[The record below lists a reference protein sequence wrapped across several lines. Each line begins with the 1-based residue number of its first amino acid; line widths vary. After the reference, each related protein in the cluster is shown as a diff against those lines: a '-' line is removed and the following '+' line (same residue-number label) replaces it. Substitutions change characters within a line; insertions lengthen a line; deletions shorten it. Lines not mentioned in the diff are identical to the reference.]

1 MGTHRPRLFFGG
13 LVVALAAAVAL
24 SADSAAALTERV
36 YTGGPPAC
44 RIDGGAAEL
53 LARATVIDTTTA
65 SGTTSEATLQV
76 PPQTSRALLA
86 WFGQV
91 FAGTA
96 TAPRRLELLQTN
108 HALAIIEVER
118 FPGASIAWIQ
128 FPEVDAS
135 SASFLEWTVKLAP
148 TTTTRAAGAGS
159 VPAPATPTK
168 KLASGHFRFSLE
180 GIDTSRTTKIQSIVV
195 TPARAAPTMPT
206 IVRAPTPTPTPLRST
221 DPAPATPPRISNL
234 VFWMDTA
241 RAQAVTQWLTSGAE
255 PRSGSIAYLRADLV
269 TTQCTTTLSKI
280 VVKSVT
286 TETVTGP
293 AASQSSRV
301 EATIGG
307 IRLACAE

>member
-1 MGTHRPRLFFGG
+1 MGTHRPRMFLGG
-13 LVVALAAAVAL
+13 LVVATAAAVAL

-86 WFGQV
+86 WFGQI

-96 TAPRRLELLQTN
+96 TAPKRVELLQTN
-108 HALAIIEVER
+108 HALAITEVET
-118 FPGASIAWIQ
+118 FPRASIAWIQ
-128 FPEVDAS
+128 FPELDAS
-135 SASFLEWTVKLAP
+135 SMSFLEWTVKLAP
-148 TTTTRAAGAGS
+148 TATTRTAGAGS
-159 VPAPATPTK
+159 VTPPAALTK
-168 KLASGHFRFSLE
+168 KLVAGHFRFSLQ
-180 GIDTSRTTKIQSIVV
+180 GIDTSRVTKIQSIVV
-195 TPARAAPTMPT
+195 TPRRAAPTTPT
-206 IVRAPTPTPTPLRST
+206 IIRTPTPFRTT
-221 DPAPATPPRISNL
+221 DPALATPPAISNL

-255 PRSGSIAYLRADLV
+255 PRSGSIAHLRADLV

-280 VVKSVT
+280 VVKTVT

-293 AASQSSRV
+293 GGSQQSRV
-301 EATIGG
+301 EATVGD
-307 IRLACAE
+307 IRLTCAE